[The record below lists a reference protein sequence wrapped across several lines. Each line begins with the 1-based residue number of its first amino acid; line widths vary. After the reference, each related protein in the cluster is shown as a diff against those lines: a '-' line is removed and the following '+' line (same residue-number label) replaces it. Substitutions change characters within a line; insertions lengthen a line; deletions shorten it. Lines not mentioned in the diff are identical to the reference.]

1 MGFFLRFFIISWIL
15 QTYIANFIF
24 SKVFF
29 FTPSR
34 AFPKNHCNSKNSKDE
49 KWRIKPWENC
59 IVCELPLEHTCSLR
73 AGTMSHTSLHK
84 TCLAYVR
91 CAESAK
97 QQVSFVT
104 APVIPALSS
113 QPLGYF
119 GGEAKGESGVCV
131 TLFSP
136 LKRKDQLK
144 ADPTYRLLYCL
155 FLLVNG

>member
-1 MGFFLRFFIISWIL
+1 MVFLRFFIMSWIL
-15 QTYIANFIF
+15 QTSIANFIF

-29 FTPSR
+29 FLPHQERSLKTTTTN
-34 AFPKNHCNSKNSKDE
+34 KNSKNE
-49 KWRIKPWENC
+49 KWQIKPWENC
-59 IVCELPLEHTCSLR
+59 IVCELPLQHTCSLR

-136 LKRKDQLK
+136 LKRSVESWPHLQTFILS
-144 ADPTYRLLYCL
+144 L
-155 FLLVNG
+155 FIS